1 MAAAVHTAI
10 QGNNVMVL
18 NVRGIYSAA
27 DETDTNILDISTFAG
42 PNVGGPPSKVR
53 IDEIWWA
60 INGFSYV
67 LLEFDRTTDYT
78 IDYFS
83 GQGFMDFRPEGGKVD
98 KGTGNTGDLFLT
110 TGGGAANATYSLKI
124 WLRLKQ

>member
-1 MAAAVHTAI
+1 MAAAVHTSL
-10 QGNNVMVL
+10 QGRNIVVL

-27 DETDTNILDISTFAG
+27 DETDTNILDISTLAG
-42 PNVGGPPSKVR
+42 PNVEGPPSKLR

-78 IDYFS
+78 IDYYQ
-83 GQGFMDFRPEGGKVD
+83 GQGFIDYRPGGGKVD

-110 TGGGAANATYSLKI
+110 TAGGAANATYSLQI
-124 WLRLKQ
+124 FIRLKQ

>member
-1 MAAAVHTAI
+1 MAASVHTAV
-10 QGNNVMVL
+10 QGNNVVVL

-27 DETDTNILDISTFAG
+27 DETDTNILDISALAG
-42 PNVGGPPSKVR
+42 PNVGGPPSKLR

-60 INGFSYV
+60 VNGFSYV

-83 GQGFMDFRPEGGKVD
+83 GQGFMDYRPMGGKVD
-98 KGTGNTGDLFLT
+98 KGSGNTGDLFLT
-110 TGGGAANATYSLKI
+110 TAGGSAGATYSLLI
-124 WLRLKQ
+124 HLRLKQ